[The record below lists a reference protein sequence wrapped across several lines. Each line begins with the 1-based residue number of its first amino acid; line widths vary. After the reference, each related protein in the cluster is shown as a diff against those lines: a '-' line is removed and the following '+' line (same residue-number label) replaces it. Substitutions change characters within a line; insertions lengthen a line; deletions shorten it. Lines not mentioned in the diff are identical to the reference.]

1 MERET
6 INLIIASLS
15 GAVVGGLITIII
27 TLINKYFEDKRN
39 KRETLIRTA
48 VENWRASVDL
58 IIETQKETKQNA
70 QVYPLDDYII
80 HISSLAEIMTGNKIK
95 PEKLKEAL
103 GRSKDLRKIAE
114 DFRKEEG

>member
-1 MERET
+1 
-6 INLIIASLS
+6 
-15 GAVVGGLITIII
+15 
-27 TLINKYFEDKRN
+27 
-39 KRETLIRTA
+39 
-48 VENWRASVDL
+48 
-58 IIETQKETKQNA
+58 
-70 QVYPLDDYII
+70 VYPLDDYII